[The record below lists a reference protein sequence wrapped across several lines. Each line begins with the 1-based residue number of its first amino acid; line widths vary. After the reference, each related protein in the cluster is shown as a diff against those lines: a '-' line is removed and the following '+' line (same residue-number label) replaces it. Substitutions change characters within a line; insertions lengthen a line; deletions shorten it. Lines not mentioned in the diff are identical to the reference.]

1 MVYSA
6 NIEGSNPYRTKTDN
20 TPWRH
25 RLPKPT
31 IEYRGFRLVREPD
44 YQLWEISRIDG
55 TRTPTVLSGRYTNPR
70 IAEEQID
77 NYLASQN
84 RKQKGK
90 KEEITNA
97 YDSKNYS

>member
-1 MVYSA
+1 MIHST
-6 NIEGSNPYRTKTDN
+6 NIERNNPYSTTTDN

-25 RLPKPT
+25 RSPPT
-31 IEYRGFRLVREPD
+31 IEYQGFRLVREPD

-55 TRTPTVLSGRYTNPR
+55 ARTPTVLSGRYTNPR

-77 NYLASQN
+77 HFLANQKH
-84 RKQKGK
+84 KQRGK

-97 YDSKNYS
+97 YDSKNHS